1 VQPAASV
8 AGIFNWLPRCE
19 RPLWTAVTK
28 LPKGPK
34 MPTEEKRE
42 AVADLADRIN
52 RSTIAIATDFTGLN
66 VNALTELRRQLRE
79 RGVEYRV
86 VKNRIAG
93 LAATEA
99 GVEPFKE
106 ILEGATGVVF
116 GYGDVVA
123 AAKAVDEYIKQTRAN
138 LQIRNGVM
146 DGALVSA
153 AQILTLAA
161 LPPRDELIARL
172 LGQMNAPITGLVS
185 VLSGPI
191 RGLAIVLQ
199 RRAEQLGAGA

>member
-1 VQPAASV
+1 
-8 AGIFNWLPRCE
+8 
-19 RPLWTAVTK
+19 
-28 LPKGPK
+28 

-42 AVADLADRIN
+42 AVTDLAARIN

-86 VKNRIAG
+86 VKNRIAA

-99 GVEPFKE
+99 GVEAFRE

-123 AAKAVDEYIKQTRAN
+123 AAKAVDEYVKQTRAN

-146 DGALVSA
+146 DGELVST
-153 AQILTLAA
+153 AQISTLAA
-161 LPPRDELIARL
+161 LPPRDELVARL
-172 LGQMNAPITGLVS
+172 LGQMNGPITGLAS

-191 RGLAIVLQ
+191 RALAIVLQ
-199 RRAEQLGAGA
+199 RRGEQISAGA